1 MMADPIYNCFVIQE
15 RLRNHSDFSHLSKSD
30 YLQTIRVITN
40 IDKNSNCRI
49 ICAYLKPIIGENIV
63 DNQNYGRTG
72 NLLAQIDLDK
82 GVLQSAI
89 YMSSKPHGIEKVTN
103 HPDTDFLFSGF
114 MIPNWN
120 EVCALAISTARKF
133 IPIQAIGWDIAVTP
147 NGSFIIEGNIWWDP
161 PKFGDMDRILS
172 ELNT

>member
-89 YMSSKPHGIEKVTN
+89 YMSSKPHGIEKVNN

-161 PKFGDMDRILS
+161 PKLAIWIEFYQS
-172 ELNT
+172 